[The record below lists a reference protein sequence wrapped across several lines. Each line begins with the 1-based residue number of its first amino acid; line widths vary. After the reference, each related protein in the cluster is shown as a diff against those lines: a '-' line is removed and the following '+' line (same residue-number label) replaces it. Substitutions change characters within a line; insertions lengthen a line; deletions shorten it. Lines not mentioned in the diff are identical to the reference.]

1 MFGHTYRTHSRCRKK
16 RDPRSALIRVAVLAL
31 AFFAGSN
38 SVSMADDSGVP
49 ADARLTQS
57 TKKPAAGGTEA
68 TGGATP
74 KKTAGAVDQGPTK
87 PVHPLTIQQKRIFVL
102 GLGTSEKN

>member
-1 MFGHTYRTHSRCRKK
+1 
-16 RDPRSALIRVAVLAL
+16 
-31 AFFAGSN
+31 
-38 SVSMADDSGVP
+38 MADDSGVP

-57 TKKPAAGGTEA
+57 TKKPAAGGTEESGETA
-68 TGGATP
+68 RR
-74 KKTAGAVDQGPTK
+74 KTAGAVDQGPTK